1 MVHKGAKIMGA
12 LPSQKYD
19 FVLESFCKYLIENY
33 SSIGYGSENTNEYWI
48 NSFLEALDN
57 KEWEL

>member
-1 MVHKGAKIMGA
+1 MGA

-19 FVLESFCKYLIENY
+19 DVLESFIRYLIENCTTV
-33 SSIGYGSENTNEYWI
+33 GYKREDVNQMWI
-48 NSFLEALDN
+48 DSFLEALDK

>member
-1 MVHKGAKIMGA
+1 MGA

-19 FVLESFCKYLIENY
+19 IVLKSFCKYLIANY
-33 SSIGYGSENTNEYWI
+33 TSIGYNQEDVNSYWI
-48 NSFLEALDN
+48 RQFLQALDN

>member
-1 MVHKGAKIMGA
+1 MGA

-19 FVLESFCKYLIENY
+19 FVLESFIQYLIENCTTV
-33 SSIGYGSENTNEYWI
+33 GYKRQDVNQIWI
-48 NSFLEALDN
+48 NSFLEALDK